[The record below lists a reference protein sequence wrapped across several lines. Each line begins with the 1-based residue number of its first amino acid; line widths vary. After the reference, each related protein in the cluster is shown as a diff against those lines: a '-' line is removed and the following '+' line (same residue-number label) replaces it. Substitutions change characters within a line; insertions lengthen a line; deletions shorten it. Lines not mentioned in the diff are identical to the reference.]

1 MSNEPKK
8 PRRERRLLVRYP
20 TKASTTVIRDA
31 DMMRVGMD
39 AVLKDVSI
47 AGVGIIVRE
56 TLEVGEMVKIE
67 LVNQIQRL
75 EKQTRG
81 IVRHVTPQDDGTYH
95 VGVELLLRL
104 TPLEVSLLRMGL
116 PRDEDSSE
124 PRWI

>member
-1 MSNEPKK
+1 MADQPKK

-20 TKASTTVIRDA
+20 VKASTTLVRES
-31 DMMRVGMD
+31 DMMRIGMD

-47 AGVGIIVRE
+47 AGIGIVVRE
-56 TLEVGEMVKIE
+56 PLEVGEMVKIE

-75 EKQTRG
+75 EKETRG
-81 IVRHVTPQDDGTYH
+81 IVRHVTPRDDGTYH

-116 PRDEDSSE
+116 QREEEPEG